1 MNAKTKPL
9 ESQPSHEQVAALAF
23 ELWKKA
29 GQRVGHKQEDWLKAK
44 NQLRSA
50 PGLTGHMMR
59 LSKRSHSPMVIGRS
73 ANGSLARP

>member
-1 MNAKTKPL
+1 MNAKSKPL

-29 GQRVGHKQEDWLKAK
+29 GQRVGHEQEEWLKTK

-59 LSKRSHSPMVIGRS
+59 LSKRSHLPMANRPS